1 MTDLMPGDLTY
12 DFIVVGAG
20 VEGSAT
26 ALSIVEKTLNS
37 SVAILEQVRSYPR
50 SMYRYSRVPLRI

>member
-37 SVAILEQVRSYPR
+37 SVHVAILEQVRSYAHDVTI
-50 SMYRYSRVPLRI
+50 MYI

>member
-1 MTDLMPGDLTY
+1 MEDPTY

-26 ALSIVEKTLNS
+26 ALSLVEKTLNS
-37 SVAILEQVRSYPR
+37 SVAIVEQVTTRHDTCQ
-50 SMYRYSRVPLRI
+50 YRTLRV